1 VSEALPTELSER
13 LRHFSRRPV
22 LLVSSDY
29 DGVVASYADTHVAV
43 VSGRSRGDLAAL
55 SGLPAGIH
63 LVGSH
68 GAEFDAAFTQNLT
81 EEQLALRSRILDRFT
96 ELAAQDAA
104 FEIESK
110 PASIAFHYR
119 RVEDRELADR
129 VVAEISSTIG
139 VEPGV
144 HAKLG
149 KQVVELAVVET
160 DKGTALATLRSQVG
174 ADAVFFMGDDVTD
187 EDAFRTLDDDDI
199 SIKIGPGTT
208 AAAFRLATPQA
219 AAHTLTVLNEM
230 RAEWVE
236 PTPRTKTASN

>member
-1 VSEALPTELSER
+1 
-13 LRHFSRRPV
+13 
-22 LLVSSDY
+22 
-29 DGVVASYADTHVAV
+29 
-43 VSGRSRGDLAAL
+43 
-55 SGLPAGIH
+55 
-63 LVGSH
+63 
-68 GAEFDAAFTQNLT
+68 
-81 EEQLALRSRILDRFT
+81 LDRFT

-129 VVAEISSTIG
+129 VVAEISSTIA

-236 PTPRTKTASN
+236 PTPRTKTAPN